1 MKEWCWINIV
11 YQYSKNALSCSSC
24 SYQLWELREHS
35 RYLST
40 WKHEAW
46 ERSIFSYYMPV
57 PLIAILPIF
66 HFFLLD
72 WFLSGKYPSESYLY
86 GSWGRVLVLIFF
98 LVWECHYFFL
108 TLFFFLIFKFIL
120 VALYGMWDASS
131 PIRGQIHAHALQ
143 GYWTTREVPF
153 LYYWIIVYKHI
164 EFYNYFS

>member
-46 ERSIFSYYMPV
+46 ERSIFSYHMPV

-108 TLFFFLIFKFIL
+108 TLFFFFKFLNLFWLHSMACEML
-120 VALYGMWDASS
+120 VPQSGVKSMLMHCKVTE
-131 PIRGQIHAHALQ
+131 P
-143 GYWTTREVPF
+143 REKSLF
-153 LYYWIIVYKHI
+153 FII
-164 EFYNYFS
+164 E